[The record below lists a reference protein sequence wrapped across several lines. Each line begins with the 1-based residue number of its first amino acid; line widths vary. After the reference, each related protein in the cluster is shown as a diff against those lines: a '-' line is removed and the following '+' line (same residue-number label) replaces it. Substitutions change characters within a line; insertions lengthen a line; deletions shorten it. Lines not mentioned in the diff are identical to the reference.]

1 MQYIKNNPDQE
12 KEIIAVVTENT
23 ITHKF
28 FLYLPDDNGTFYKKG
43 SGDDPDFKELENIY
57 DVPKKKAARKNS
69 SASLYPFAVWGG
81 FETPVL

>member
-57 DVPKKKAARKNS
+57 DVPKKKAARKNTH
-69 SASLYPFAVWGG
+69 VK
-81 FETPVL
+81 